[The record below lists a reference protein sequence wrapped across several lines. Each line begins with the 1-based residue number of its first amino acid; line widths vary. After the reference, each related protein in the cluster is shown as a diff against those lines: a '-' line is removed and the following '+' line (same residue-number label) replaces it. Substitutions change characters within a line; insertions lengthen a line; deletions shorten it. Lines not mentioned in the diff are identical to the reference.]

1 MKFEL
6 KNIGPIK
13 EAEIEVGN
21 LTLICGKNN
30 TGKTY
35 LAYSIWGFLKDIS
48 SLYKAYF
55 TSDFFKNKISEEQLQ
70 EYKTTGNLS
79 IDLQQELSAF
89 AHPFMGKIFVLKLSQ
104 IFNHNDL
111 GFLNSS
117 FRFKHKPLID
127 RILVNKIEDFKGSN
141 NNLLSFINSFDENT
155 NIINIRIT
163 EEFGLYNLLM
173 AFSVLLFHYLAPFI
187 LSTERNT
194 TRLFLPDI
202 DKSKSDIVKQ
212 LQTKAINGNGLSK
225 EELDSL
231 TAKTSNFSLPV
242 QDNLDFARDLPNI
255 INQSSFLQKE
265 HPNLLQYI
273 ETELLNIQYIIHNG
287 QVLVKDS
294 QSENTIPY
302 HLASTSARTLA
313 DLHLWLKHRASKNS
327 ILFIDEPELSLHPE
341 NQIKIARLFAKLINT
356 GIKVFITTH
365 SDYIVKELN
374 NLVMLSNDFPNKKEF
389 MEKYGY
395 EESDILKP
403 TDIKAYIAE
412 NGTATS
418 IEVDKFGMVRSTF
431 DEAIEQINEVADEL
445 AYQFSEE
452 EEGVSQ

>member
-35 LAYSIWGFLKDIS
+35 LAYSIWGFLKNLN
-48 SLYKAYF
+48 SLYKDYF
-55 TSDFFKNKISEEQLQ
+55 TSDFFKNKISEEQLE
-70 EYKTTGNLS
+70 EYTATGNFS
-79 IDLQQELSAF
+79 INLQKELSEFVYPAI
-89 AHPFMGKIFVLKLSQ
+89 GKLFIFKLSQ
-104 IFNHNDL
+104 IFNHNNL
-111 GFLNSS
+111 EFLNSI
-117 FRFKHKPLID
+117 FRFKHTPLTD
-127 RILVNKIEDFKGSN
+127 ENLANQLDDFKDIKG
-141 NNLLSFINSFDENT
+141 NLLSFINSFDKET
-155 NIINIRIT
+155 NIINLQIT
-163 EEFGLYNLLM
+163 EELGLYNLLI
-173 AFSVLLFHYLAPFI
+173 AYSTLLFETLGTFI
-187 LSTERNT
+187 LPTERNT
-194 TRLFLPDI
+194 IRLFLPDI

-225 EELDSL
+225 EELESL
-231 TAKTSNFSLPV
+231 TAKTSNFPLPI
-242 QDNLDFARDLPNI
+242 QDNLDFARDLSNI
-255 INQSSFLQKE
+255 VKHNSFLQKE
-265 HPNLLQYI
+265 HSNLLQYI
-273 ETELLNIQYIIHNG
+273 ETELLNIEYVIHNG
-287 QVLVKDS
+287 QVLIKDN

-302 HLASTSARTLA
+302 HLASTSTRTLA

-341 NQIKIARLFAKLINT
+341 NQIKITRLFAKLVNV

-374 NLVMLSNDFPNKKEF
+374 NLVMLSNDFPNKTEF
-389 MEKYGY
+389 MKKYGY
-395 EESDILKP
+395 EENDVLKT

-412 NGTATS
+412 NGTATA

-445 AYQFSEE
+445 SYQFAEDREE
-452 EEGVSQ
+452 ITP